1 MKNIFK
7 KLLILP
13 LLLGIVACNGNGG
26 STPTTPSVSTG
37 DEHKDEWVVYF
48 LHNYEGSA
56 GEYTHFY
63 IKDGDKVSA
72 PYQRPTR
79 EGYRFTNWYKD
90 AACTEVFDFDNEVV
104 TSNVNIY
111 AGWKEV
117 EDPSK
122 GFDITWTRTNGVLYQ
137 STTEENLPTHVDAY
151 TKVSFTITILNTHEG
166 APIVKAN
173 NEQLMPVDG
182 VYSLTVNTRTNITVS
197 GIVLKEVIDPNET
210 ITVPTEFFLTLNGE
224 IIETLV
230 KNETTMEGVIA
241 EYSIT
246 HEFAVD
252 DVVTIVDKNGREFK
266 NWENGGEF
274 VANAPVIVTVP
285 GEYTF
290 YLKVYESRISIWIE
304 KPLDPSFEYMTVYF
318 TNPSNWSSVYCYAWV
333 GAGDAYM
340 GQWPGKQMQ
349 KDDQTG
355 YYYMENIVIGENI
368 IFNNGSGSKTKDLKV
383 PTNGACLFNGTTWV
397 NKDGSTP
404 ENPNPTPTPGPV
416 DPTGEYYTFYFTLP
430 SGWSPAATN
439 PRIHYW
445 GTVNTENVNL
455 FELGAESNMTHLE
468 GGTYYLQIDTSVV
481 IDGMIIILDQGSE
494 VKQSIDIT
502 TGLPTTAGEYEIVVD
517 WNANWQENSSGV
529 WCFYAELYVK

>member
-1 MKNIFK
+1 MKNLFK

-13 LLLGIVACNGNGG
+13 LLFGIVACNGNGA
-26 STPTTPSVSTG
+26 STPATPSSSTG
-37 DEHKDEWVVYF
+37 DEHKDEWVVCF

-79 EGYRFTNWYKD
+79 EDYRFTNWYKD
-90 AACTEVFDFDNEVV
+90 AACTEVFDFDNEVI

-122 GFDITWTRTNGVLYQ
+122 GYDITWTRTNGVLYQ

-210 ITVPTEFFLTLNGE
+210 VTVPTEFFLTLNGE

-230 KNETTMEGVIA
+230 KNDTTMEGVIA

-318 TNPSNWSSVYCYAWV
+318 TNPSNWASVYCYAWV

-368 IFNNGSGSKTKDLKV
+368 IFNNGSGSQTKDLKV

-416 DPTGEYYTFYFTLP
+416 DPTGEYYTLYFTLP
-430 SGWSPAATN
+430 SGWSPEATN

-445 GTVNTENVNL
+445 GTANTENVNL

-517 WNANWQENSSGV
+517 WDADWQKNSSDV